1 MKKKYWAALAAGTAA
16 GLWCVRRDRKYP
28 VCRELRFVNK
38 LVVPGCAVSL
48 KTVKMAN
55 RVLSRLPLPEPP
67 GDVERRRVQISSED
81 GAPVPLTVYR
91 PKDLGRDAPCL
102 VYFHGGG
109 FCMGDQG
116 YIHRYAA
123 QYAREAGCVV
133 VFVHYRTADEA
144 PFPRPFWDCYAA
156 LGWAW
161 DRAPEL
167 GADRARFA
175 VGGDSA
181 GGALAAACA
190 LRARDEGNIRL
201 CFQLLVYPVTDC
213 RMETASMQRFTDT
226 PMWNAPLNRRIWPL
240 YLRDGDHNMPQYAAP
255 MLSDRFDG
263 LPPAYVEVEEFDC
276 LHDEG
281 AAYARAL
288 EAAGVAVQLE
298 DVRGTFHGFDFF
310 QNAPCARTMVQ
321 KRVQALHRAFRQ

>member
-226 PMWNAPLNRRIWPL
+226 PMWNATASTTRAPPTPGRWRRRGWRCSWRMCGAPSTASTFFKTRPAPAAWWKKECRRCVGRSAVNR
-240 YLRDGDHNMPQYAAP
+240 Q
-255 MLSDRFDG
+255 
-263 LPPAYVEVEEFDC
+263 
-276 LHDEG
+276 
-281 AAYARAL
+281 
-288 EAAGVAVQLE
+288 
-298 DVRGTFHGFDFF
+298 T
-310 QNAPCARTMVQ
+310 
-321 KRVQALHRAFRQ
+321 

>member
-38 LVVPGCAVSL
+38 LAVPGCAVNL
-48 KTVKMAN
+48 GTVRMAN
-55 RVLSRLPLPEPP
+55 WLLSRLPAPEPP

-133 VFVHYRTADEA
+133 VFVHYRTADEI
-144 PFPRPFWDCYAA
+144 
-156 LGWAW
+156 G
-161 DRAPEL
+161 RAH
-167 GADRARFA
+167 
-175 VGGDSA
+175 V
-181 GGALAAACA
+181 
-190 LRARDEGNIRL
+190 
-201 CFQLLVYPVTDC
+201 
-213 RMETASMQRFTDT
+213 
-226 PMWNAPLNRRIWPL
+226 
-240 YLRDGDHNMPQYAAP
+240 
-255 MLSDRFDG
+255 
-263 LPPAYVEVEEFDC
+263 
-276 LHDEG
+276 
-281 AAYARAL
+281 
-288 EAAGVAVQLE
+288 
-298 DVRGTFHGFDFF
+298 
-310 QNAPCARTMVQ
+310 
-321 KRVQALHRAFRQ
+321 